1 MTMTP
6 PASESFVASDLV
18 IEGKVQGEGIL
29 RVAGKVKGEVE
40 LTGSIIVEPGALVDA
55 KVRADG
61 VTVAHGARLRGQ
73 VDFGRE

>member
-1 MTMTP
+1 MAMTP
-6 PASESFVASDLV
+6 RASESFVASDHV
-18 IEGKVQGEGIL
+18 IEGKVQGEGTL
-29 RVAGKVKGEVE
+29 RVAGKVRGEVV

-61 VTVAHGARLRGQ
+61 VTVASGARLRGQ

>member
-1 MTMTP
+1 
-6 PASESFVASDLV
+6 
-18 IEGKVQGEGIL
+18 
-29 RVAGKVKGEVE
+29 VAGKVRGEVV

-61 VTVAHGARLRGQ
+61 VTVASGARLRGQ